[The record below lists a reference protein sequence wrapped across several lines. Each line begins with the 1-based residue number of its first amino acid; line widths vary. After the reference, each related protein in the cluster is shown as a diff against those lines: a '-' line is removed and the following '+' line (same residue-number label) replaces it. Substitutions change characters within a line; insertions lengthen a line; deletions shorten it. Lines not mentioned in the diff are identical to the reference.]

1 MDKEF
6 VSDVPEEEEEHDGD
20 VSNGKSE
27 PCSDIPLSNYNA
39 RKYLMVFDVDSNKM
53 AVVSN
58 IENNVFRV

>member
-1 MDKEF
+1 MCLKRRRNMMVMF
-6 VSDVPEEEEEHDGD
+6 VMEKANHAATSPSALEG
-20 VSNGKSE
+20 
-27 PCSDIPLSNYNA
+27 NYNA